1 MKSLKLSSL
10 LIITLAIIIGVVILI
25 NNQYQTQI
33 DVTEKIEKVL
43 ESDLLNHPGN
53 SINKTKQK
61 LLDSKGVAKSKPI
74 SEDELEK
81 LIIQGIGNTENT
93 KPFQPKT
100 PNKKRTELDKLD
112 ELYAS
117 TRPAKVLL
125 NSSGQPK
132 AIYTSYTQVIES
144 HSQFIDESKSLLDL
158 EYKGASLNP
167 IDETCINQRC
177 VSRYQR
183 MAFDVPVLFSDM
195 ALTTVDKIVTSVTG
209 ALNQPNIN
217 EDMVKNGDVLS
228 EQELLA
234 VAQGKLPGQWNMMSS
249 TYGIYESTGG
259 ATAAYHI
266 ELKSDF
272 RVYEMVIDARTK
284 TVLNENDHLKH
295 NTNASG
301 LDLSGDRRE
310 FNTISH
316 NDGHVMF
323 DERFPSGAYTAIYD
337 ASAVGVQAT
346 TENNKPKYNFTDFEL
361 SLDTLVSSNL
371 KDEGWNPS
379 AVSVIGHF
387 EELFNYFSET
397 HNYRFGESGSYAQP
411 IKLIVDID
419 YRNAFNLGT
428 LMGFGRTENL
438 NYAASFEVVGH
449 ELGHGIVGDLS
460 GLRGSG
466 WPSSLNESFSDLFGV
481 LASPDSGW
489 GVGDDSPNTVVRS
502 MSNPSSFGGAMFY
515 QQYNPEQSIYINA
528 GISNYFFY
536 LIAEG
541 LTLDNLGNSIG
552 RDTLSQLAFATLS
565 SLSSRAEF
573 NDVYNGLI
581 AESERIYGENSDET
595 QAIERA
601 AEVIGYKQISD
612 TSQTTVITKNSVFNA
627 DGINIT
633 AFLSPNFNTNY
644 YDLYLQ
650 SFASNNPVYNEDNV
664 IKIDSYLLNTAP
676 AMATVDN
683 GEGDYFVLY
692 YKGFD
697 NAIYYLEYDAESNI
711 TNTEF
716 LSSDIGERISNI
728 QVSSDF
734 KYFAFTSNSNSV
746 DYQNTIALVNI
757 ESESFEY
764 LTPKSRSYT
773 EGIDGV
779 AFDYIDAIDF
789 DPTNRRLVFDYL
801 NCSGSE
807 DANLENICAWQIG
820 IYDLINKS
828 YVYPFSALDRNI
840 NVANPSFANIDSS
853 NIVFDLF
860 VEQTNRSEVWTFNTS
875 TRVVNSISSSIT
887 SEVTESN
894 YSSRPFFTQDDS
906 GIVFS
911 VKISD
916 LAYDGYLYHQPISDY
931 DSIEEQE
938 GNYLNVTNQAIRP
951 ITTSI
956 EFIDANPSLTLS
968 KASLDFGDVTLDTEN
983 SVCLSNSTT
992 YPIEIYN
999 VNNELSA
1006 LDISAIPNQI
1016 NAGKKYCIPFFVNV
1030 DEIELGTFSQ
1040 DVRLIHDGSNSPSII
1055 TVRGNKVL
1063 DTDKDGIADSE
1074 DTDDDNDGITDTVD
1088 AYPLI
1093 AIGDLTDTDSDGAP
1107 DTCDEVCV
1115 ALGMAADSDDDN
1127 DGLSDTSDTYPLVA
1141 IGELTDTDSDGA
1153 PDSCDEACV
1162 ELGMAADTDDDND
1175 GIADT
1180 TDAYPLVAIG
1190 ELTDTDSDG
1199 APDNCDEACVELG
1212 MAADADDDNDG
1223 ITDTV
1228 DAYPLIA
1235 IGDLTDTDSDGAP
1248 DTCDEVCVAL
1258 GMAADSDD
1266 DNDGLSD
1273 TSDTYP
1279 LVAIGELTDTD
1290 SDGAPDSCDEAC
1302 VELGMAADT
1311 DDDNDGISDELEIA
1325 NGLDP
1330 LDNADATL
1338 DADNDGVSNINEA
1351 IAGSNISVDDQPPVF
1366 TSTVSNI
1373 EVISTGLATLV
1384 ELINPTA
1391 SDINSDVVVI
1401 NDSNGEFPVGITTV
1415 TYTATDE
1422 AGNDATLTQQVNVLP
1437 YLIIGTGRSI
1447 GDGQTIEIIISL
1459 NGTPATY
1466 PVTADIV
1473 IGGTASEDDFKLST
1487 TSILITE
1494 GLTQTVE
1501 LTAIDDGFGDN
1512 EDTVSLSLANLVN
1525 AGIQPNT
1532 DSKQIFIITEEQIL
1546 PTVSV
1551 SVVQDD
1557 VISRTVD
1564 KLSDALFDIDI
1575 EDPNGLESL
1584 VIEWSGI
1591 ANISEVDL
1599 STDLTL
1605 DTSNMEAGVY
1615 VLTLSVTDND
1625 VAGDNVVNQLITI
1638 KVIETLPEL
1647 TNADSDGDGVSDV
1660 EEGLGDS
1667 DNDGIADYLDNTP
1680 QINLQPIGETFA
1692 QAQDGVTL
1700 ALGATALAGDDNSIA
1715 IDPSSLPEDTS
1726 YEVEEVFDFTLSGLA
1741 VGASYELVLPLS
1753 QVIPEDAVYR
1763 KLTDNVWVD
1772 FVEDA
1777 NNAVHSATVSGNCPD
1792 ANSDLWEAGLVPG
1805 GNCLKLTIQDG
1816 SSNDTDGLENGTVED
1831 PSGIAV
1837 VKATPTPTPTPTT
1850 PSSGGGSSGGSN
1862 TIYVLILLWLM
1873 VIGRRLIVRAKR

>member
-1 MKSLKLSSL
+1 MKSPKLS
-10 LIITLAIIIGVVILI
+10 TLFLVTSAIIIGVSTL
-25 NNQYQTQI
+25 NQYRNQP
-33 DVTEKIEKVL
+33 DVAEKIEKVL

-81 LIIQGIGNTENT
+81 LIIQGIGNLENT
-93 KPFQPKT
+93 KSFQPKT

-228 EQELLA
+228 EQELLV

-266 ELKSDF
+266 EIKSDI

-301 LDLSGDRRE
+301 IGLSGDRRE

-316 NDGHVMF
+316 NDGHVMR
-323 DERFPSGAYTAIYD
+323 DERFPSGAYTEIYD
-337 ASAVGVQAT
+337 ALAVGVQAT
-346 TENNKPKYNFTDFEL
+346 TENNKPKYNLTNFEL

-387 EELFNYFSET
+387 EELFNYFSDT

-419 YRNAFNLGT
+419 YPNAFNLGT
-428 LMGFGRTENL
+428 LMGFGRAENL

-449 ELGHGIVGDLS
+449 ELGHGIVRDLA
-460 GLRGSG
+460 GLEGSG

-502 MSNPSSFGGAMFY
+502 MSNPSSFGDAMFY
-515 QQYNPEQSIYINA
+515 QQYNPEQSIYSNA

-581 AESERIYGENSDET
+581 AESERTYGENSNET

-664 IKIDSYLLNTAP
+664 IKIDGYLLNTAP
-676 AMATVDN
+676 AMATVNN
-683 GEGDYFVLY
+683 GEGDSFVLF
-692 YKGFD
+692 YKKSD

-734 KYFAFTSNSNSV
+734 KYFAFTSNSDSV

-773 EGIDGV
+773 DGV
-779 AFDYIDAIDF
+779 DGVDFVYVDAIDF

-801 NCSGSE
+801 NCSDSE
-807 DANLENICAWQIG
+807 DANFENICAWQIG

-828 YVYPFSALDRNI
+828 YEYPFSALNRDI

-916 LAYDGYLYHQPISDY
+916 LAYDGYLYYQPISDY
-931 DSIEEQE
+931 DSIDEQE
-938 GNYLNVTNQAIRP
+938 GNFLNVTNQAIRP

-956 EFIDANPSLTLS
+956 DFIDANPSLTLS

-1016 NAGKKYCIPFFVNV
+1016 NAGKKYCIPLFVNV

-1074 DTDDDNDGITDTVD
+1074 DT
-1088 AYPLI
+1088 
-1093 AIGDLTDTDSDGAP
+1093 
-1107 DTCDEVCV
+1107 
-1115 ALGMAADSDDDN
+1115 
-1127 DGLSDTSDTYPLVA
+1127 
-1141 IGELTDTDSDGA
+1141 
-1153 PDSCDEACV
+1153 
-1162 ELGMAADTDDDND
+1162 
-1175 GIADT
+1175 
-1180 TDAYPLVAIG
+1180 
-1190 ELTDTDSDG
+1190 
-1199 APDNCDEACVELG
+1199 
-1212 MAADADDDNDG
+1212 DDDNDG

-1391 SDINSDVVVI
+1391 SDINSDVVVT
-1401 NDSNGEFPVGITTV
+1401 NDSDGEFSVGVTTV

-1422 AGNDATLTQQVNVLP
+1422 AGNTATLTQQVNVLP
-1437 YLIIGTGRSI
+1437 YLVISTGRSL
-1447 GDGQTIEIIISL
+1447 GDGQTIEINISL

-1473 IGGTASEDDFKLST
+1473 IGGTASEDDFTLST
-1487 TSILITE
+1487 TSISITE

-1638 KVIETLPEL
+1638 KVIETLPVL
-1647 TNADSDGDGVSDV
+1647 TTADSDGDGVSDV

-1680 QINLQPIGETFA
+1680 QINLQPIGESFA

-1700 ALGATALAGDDNSIA
+1700 ALGATALAGDDNSLA

-1741 VGASYELVLPLS
+1741 VGASYDLVLPLS
-1753 QVIPEDAVYR
+1753 KVIPEDAVYR
-1763 KLTDNVWVD
+1763 KLTDNGWVD

-1837 VKATPTPTPTPTT
+1837 VKATPTPTPTPNPST
-1850 PSSGGGSSGGSN
+1850 PSSEGGSSGGSN
-1862 TIYVLILLWLM
+1862 TVQLLILLWLI
-1873 VIGRRLIVRAKR
+1873 VLGRRFRSHG